1 MLLVVPMN
9 PVMLLGMLSVTTV
22 AAVNERHSSFGV
34 IQGLKVAVVV
44 TDVALRGHLQVGSD
58 AVVAGTFSV
67 AEVDDAAFVGTFIGW
82 FDTREPEFVR
92 DVATYNLHN
101 LVKLEKQITTGNINH
116 SKSFIKTFC
125 KFLVLPSSIW

>member
-1 MLLVVPMN
+1 MLLLVTMN

-22 AAVNERHSSFGV
+22 AALDERHSSFGV
-34 IQGLKVAVVV
+34 IQGLEVAVVV
-44 TDVALRGHLQVGSD
+44 TDVTLRGHLQVGSD

-67 AEVDDAAFVGTFIGW
+67 AEVDDAAFVGPFIGW

-101 LVKLEKQITTGNINH
+101 LVKLEKQITTGNVNH
-116 SKSFIKTFC
+116 SK
-125 KFLVLPSSIW
+125 